1 MTTKSN
7 PLSVLLS
14 LKQEL
19 EFDIDDQLIE
29 ACYMLQQ
36 DHQYDKER
44 DLIKK
49 MEALIEE
56 SVTQNQDGAHI

>member
-1 MTTKSN
+1 
-7 PLSVLLS
+7 
-14 LKQEL
+14 
-19 EFDIDDQLIE
+19 
-29 ACYMLQQ
+29 MLQQ

-56 SVTQNQDGAHI
+56 SITQNQDGAHI